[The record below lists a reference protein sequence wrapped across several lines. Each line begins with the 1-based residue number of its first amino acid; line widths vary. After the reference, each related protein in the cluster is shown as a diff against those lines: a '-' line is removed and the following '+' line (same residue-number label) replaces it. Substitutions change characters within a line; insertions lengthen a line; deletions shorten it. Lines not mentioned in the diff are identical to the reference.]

1 MKVNKA
7 QRGFSLVSAIFLLVV
22 LAVLGGAMVTF
33 STTQNQTQA
42 MDAMGSR
49 AYEAANAGIEWA
61 AYNIA
66 TSPGVAKAAA
76 PVFVPGTGTALGGK
90 LAPFTVNVGYTAVA
104 HSDAAIVGAVV
115 GNMWTYDIAASA
127 VYGVP
132 GTPDYVERVVNAKM

>member
-1 MKVNKA
+1 MNQL

-22 LAVLGGAMVTF
+22 LAVLGAAMVTF
-33 STTQNQTQA
+33 STTQDQGQA
-42 MDAMGSR
+42 LDAMGSR

-66 TSPGVAKAAA
+66 ISPGVAKAAT

-90 LAPFTVNVGYTAVA
+90 LAPLTVTVGYTAVA
-104 HSDAAIVGAVV
+104 HSDAATAGALV

-132 GTPDYVERVVNAKM
+132 GTADYVERILDAKM

>member
-1 MKVNKA
+1 MNKA

-66 TSPGVAKAAA
+66 TSPGVAKATA
-76 PVFVPGTGTALGGK
+76 FVPGTGTALGGK
-90 LAPFTVNVGYTAVA
+90 LAPFTVNVGYTPVP
-104 HSDAAIVGAVV
+104 HSDAAIAGAAV
-115 GNMWTYDIAASA
+115 GNMWTYDITSSA
-127 VYGVP
+127 EYGVP
-132 GTPDYVERVVNAKM
+132 GTPDYFERVVNAKM

>member
-1 MKVNKA
+1 LKVNKA

-76 PVFVPGTGTALGGK
+76 FVPGTGTALGGK
-90 LAPFTVNVGYTAVA
+90 LAPFTVNVGYTAIA
-104 HSDAAIVGAVV
+104 HSDAAVAGSAV
-115 GNMWTYDIAASA
+115 GNMWTYDIAATA

>member
-1 MKVNKA
+1 MKANKA

-22 LAVLGGAMVTF
+22 LATLGAAMVTF

-76 PVFVPGTGTALGGK
+76 PVFVPGTGTALGGR
-90 LAPFTVNVGYTAVA
+90 LAPFTVNVGYTAIA
-104 HSDAAIVGAVV
+104 HSDAAVAGSAV
-115 GNMWTYDIAASA
+115 GNMWTYDITSSA
-127 VYGVP
+127 EYGVP
-132 GTPDYVERVVNAKM
+132 GTPDYFERVVNAKM